1 LFYFLFFFGEDKDK
15 VAIFIDPQALL
26 TVIGTQMDYK
36 EDTLVSEFT
45 FTNPNAKSACGCG
58 ESFKV

>member
-1 LFYFLFFFGEDKDK
+1 M
-15 VAIFIDPQALL
+15 IFIDPQALL

-36 EDTLVSEFT
+36 EDSLVSEFT
-45 FTNPNAKSACGCG
+45 FINPNATSACGCG